1 MYSKSYELSFIGDR
15 MRTTGRQIAPQIVLR
30 NCSKEVEARSVFM
43 ILVKGEFMQS
53 STYLTKRFSAGHKE
67 LMSELRGLC

>member
-1 MYSKSYELSFIGDR
+1 
-15 MRTTGRQIAPQIVLR
+15 MRTIAQETAFHLALR
-30 NCSKEVEARSVFM
+30 KCSKEVGTRSVFV

-67 LMSELRGLC
+67 LMSKLLGLC